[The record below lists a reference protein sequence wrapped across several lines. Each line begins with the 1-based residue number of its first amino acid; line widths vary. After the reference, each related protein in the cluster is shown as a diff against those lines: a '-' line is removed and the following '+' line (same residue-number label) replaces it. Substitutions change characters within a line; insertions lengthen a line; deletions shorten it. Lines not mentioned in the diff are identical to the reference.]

1 MARKIVITS
10 GKGGVGK
17 TTVCANL
24 GMALAKLGKRVCLVD
39 VDIGLNNLDV
49 VTGVE
54 NKIVFDIVDV
64 IQNRCRIKQALV
76 QDLNQPNLFIMPSAH
91 SYNKSQVTAENVKRV
106 SDGLNDY
113 FDFVLIDCPA
123 GIDEP
128 FKRAVCGADEALVV
142 VTPHLS
148 SMRDADKVMLMLGN
162 FNIKDFSIVINRVR
176 GDMILDKEMLDCK
189 KIAEVLDARLSGI
202 IPEDDAITTFLS
214 VGRTV
219 NRGCNSFEAFS
230 LLAKNILGETTK
242 VFDCTE
248 RYKGLSGFFKRI
260 ILKKVIYEVGSKI
273 SFENRKNVKI

>member
-106 SDGLNDY
+106 IDGLNDY

-176 GDMILDKEMLDCK
+176 GDMILDKEM
-189 KIAEVLDARLSGI
+189 
-202 IPEDDAITTFLS
+202 
-214 VGRTV
+214 
-219 NRGCNSFEAFS
+219 
-230 LLAKNILGETTK
+230 
-242 VFDCTE
+242 
-248 RYKGLSGFFKRI
+248 
-260 ILKKVIYEVGSKI
+260 
-273 SFENRKNVKI
+273 